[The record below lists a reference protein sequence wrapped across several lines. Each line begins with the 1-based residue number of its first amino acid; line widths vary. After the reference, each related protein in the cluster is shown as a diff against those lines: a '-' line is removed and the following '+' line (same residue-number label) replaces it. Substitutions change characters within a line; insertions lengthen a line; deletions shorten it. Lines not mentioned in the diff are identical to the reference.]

1 MNNGSMTLTG
11 PSIENLLKQDGMTW
25 ELMWQSKSKPNM
37 DNAFLMGTWNGLGCW
52 EPGALITIRD
62 DGKLNMLAV
71 INGEYKSL
79 PNLCNKNVL
88 DGEWH
93 HIVATFSQSNKTM
106 RLIVDGCIESELQR
120 TWNPRFQAFN
130 LGYEPGEKG
139 IGSKFLAGPAQRRY
153 KGHDYQHD
161 SRYGRLVFWNRA
173 LDPHEISLKHS
184 TACCKTGLVAI
195 YRFDGD
201 YIDALHN
208 FEHFQHAQ
216 GEFENEDGPAVCEPP
231 M

>member
-1 MNNGSMTLTG
+1 MTLTG

-25 ELMWQSKSKPNM
+25 ALMWQSKSKPNM

-173 LDPHEISLKHS
+173 LDPHEIYLKHS

-195 YRFDGD
+195 YRFDGA

>member
-1 MNNGSMTLTG
+1 MTLTG
-11 PSIENLLKQDGMTW
+11 PSIQNLLKQDGMTW

-71 INGEYKSL
+71 INGEYKAL

-153 KGHDYQHD
+153 KGNDYQ
-161 SRYGRLVFWNRA
+161 LWA
-173 LDPHEISLKHS
+173 P
-184 TACCKTGLVAI
+184 GL
-195 YRFDGD
+195 
-201 YIDALHN
+201 L
-208 FEHFQHAQ
+208 
-216 GEFENEDGPAVCEPP
+216 EPGLGSS
-231 M
+231 